1 MAFIQCDFYSEI
13 LGTRTSLNAVI
24 PSRDESGQEPPREMP
39 EQYPVLFLLHGLH
52 SNYSAWSRYS
62 SVERYACE
70 KGLAVVMPDAGRSFY
85 TNMRYGYRYFDF
97 FSQELP
103 EVANR
108 LFPLSRDRSQRF
120 IAGLSMGGYG
130 AFKLALS
137 HPEQYA
143 AAASLSGALSLTQIE
158 DPDPLL
164 PEWPIIFGDN
174 SKIVNSEDD
183 LLYLA
188 KRYYQQKQFPLRL
201 FQCCGTED
209 FLYQS
214 NQHFLKNGNELG
226 LNLHYEE
233 SPGGH
238 EWQYWD
244 EQIKRVIEWLPIDSG
259 ERKTV

>member
-62 SVERYACE
+62 SVERYANE

-130 AFKLALS
+130 TWDAIQRRPDLF
-137 HPEQYA
+137 A
-143 AAASLSGALSLTQIE
+143 AAVPICGGGDKTLGKEIAKLPIWAWHGDKDNVIKASRSRDMIE
-158 DPDPLL
+158 AIKAAGGSPKYS
-164 PEWPIIFGDN
+164 EIKNRGHN
-174 SKIVNSEDD
+174 SWVDVWNS
-183 LLYLA
+183 
-188 KRYYQQKQFPLRL
+188 
-201 FQCCGTED
+201 
-209 FLYQS
+209 
-214 NQHFLKNGNELG
+214 NEL
-226 LNLHYEE
+226 
-233 SPGGH
+233 
-238 EWQYWD
+238 WD
-244 EQIKRVIEWLPIDSG
+244 WLYSQKR
-259 ERKTV
+259 K